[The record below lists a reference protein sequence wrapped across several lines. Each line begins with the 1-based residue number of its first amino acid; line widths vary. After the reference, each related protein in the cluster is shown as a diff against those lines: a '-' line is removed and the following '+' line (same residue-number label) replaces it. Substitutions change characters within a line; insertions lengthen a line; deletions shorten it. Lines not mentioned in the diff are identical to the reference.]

1 MIATKKA
8 LRLMSQ
14 LPRVG
19 IIDYQMGNL
28 RSVSKG
34 VERAGGIPIVSDSY
48 ADLRDLNHLI
58 LPGVGAFRDA
68 IDQLRR
74 RDWVSF
80 ITDWVAADRNFLG
93 ICLGLQLLLDR
104 SFEGGEFQGLGILKG
119 KVVKFEF
126 GDRSLK
132 VPHMGWNQVD
142 STMGPNDPMLRGMGP
157 KPYFYFVHSY
167 HAVLENESQGWLTS
181 HYGYEFCAAVRRGN
195 LLATQFHPEK
205 SQANGI
211 GLLRNFLTLST
222 NQCEAY
228 QATTNAG

>member
-1 MIATKKA
+1 
-8 LRLMSQ
+8 MSQ

-48 ADLRDLNHLI
+48 VDLRDVNHLI

-74 RDWVSF
+74 RDWVGF

-93 ICLGLQLLLDR
+93 ICLGLQLLLDL
-104 SFEGGEFQGLGILKG
+104 SFEGGEFQGLGIVKG

-126 GDRSLK
+126 GDRSFK

-142 STMGPNDPMLRGMGP
+142 SRMGPNDPMLRGMGP

-167 HAVLENESQGWLTS
+167 HAVLENESEGWLTS
-181 HYGYEFCAAVRRGN
+181 QYGYEFCTALRRGN

-222 NQCEAY
+222 NQSQAY

>member
-1 MIATKKA
+1 MTQTNRIAI
-8 LRLMSQ
+8 
-14 LPRVG
+14 V
-19 IIDYQMGNL
+19 DYGMGNL
-28 RSVSKG
+28 RSVEQALRHVVS
-34 VERAGGIPIVSDSY
+34 GGD
-48 ADLRDLNHLI
+48 
-58 LPGVGAFRDA
+58 GAEVMLA
-68 IDQLRR
+68 SSPEVIE
-74 RDWVSF
+74 S
-80 ITDWVAADRNFLG
+80 ADRVVFPGQGAMRDCVAELDARNLRQAVINAAASKPFLG
-93 ICLGLQLLLDR
+93 ICIGLQML
-104 SFEGGEFQGLGILKG
+104 FEHSEEGDAAGLGILPG
-119 KVVKFEF
+119 QVKRFA
-126 GDRSLK
+126 GDMNSADGQRLK